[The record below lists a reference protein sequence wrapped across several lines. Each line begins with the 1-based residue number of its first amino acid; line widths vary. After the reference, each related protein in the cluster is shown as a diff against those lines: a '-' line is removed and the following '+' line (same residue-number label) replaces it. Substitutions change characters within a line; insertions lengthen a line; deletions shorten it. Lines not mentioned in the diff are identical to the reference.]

1 MMKCAFEPCLC
12 QIPKGEKYCSDFC
25 EAFGAGTV
33 AITSVEGE
41 VPRLSG
47 RESSA
52 PAAIDIASARR
63 TQTRAS
69 RWEVVAEATGGALRA
84 AGTALREDTVS
95 GHVFVTCG
103 DLRHLS
109 CGAWRAIVNSCVR
122 EAS

>member
-47 RESSA
+47 RESFKCACGHRHCFGETHS
-52 PAAIDIASARR
+52 D
-63 TQTRAS
+63 S
-69 RWEVVAEATGGALRA
+69 RESVGG
-84 AGTALREDTVS
+84 S
-95 GHVFVTCG
+95 
-103 DLRHLS
+103 S
-109 CGAWRAIVNSCVR
+109 
-122 EAS
+122 